1 MTGASEFF
9 DLAKDF
15 TAAGPK
21 VATALYTAFKAGGD
35 EFADDWRTFA
45 TETAGAHA
53 HEYPETI
60 TSETQV
66 ALGIHVTTGPEARGQ
81 GMLGRVLEFG
91 GLHSSAH
98 LDGLRA
104 LPIAERRLEKSSGE
118 AVEQALP

>member
-1 MTGASEFF
+1 MAGADEFF
-9 DLAKDF
+9 ALAKDF

-21 VATALYTAFKAGGD
+21 VATALYTAFKAEGE

-60 TSETQV
+60 TSETRL
-66 ALGIHVTTGPEARGQ
+66 ALGVHVTTGPEARGQ

-91 GLHSSAH
+91 GLHSPAH
-98 LDGLRA
+98 LDGARA
-104 LPIAERRLEKSSGE
+104 LPIAERRLEKTSGE
-118 AVEQALP
+118 AVEHVLP